1 MQRPSTFAWPVAA
14 LALVISFATLVAES
28 QPDCLNAFDAIGRQ
42 RNCTPAPSQAPSVA
56 RAPEPKDRFVEA
68 LRQFLQAIAGQYG
81 DEGRTSLAAIDA
93 MELAIAEWDRAIRAD
108 EIASTSQPRIPD
120 LHAALGLI
128 YLDRRRLDDALREFG
143 AASELDPRR
152 ADIQTF
158 RGLAFGL
165 VGKPVEVTQAFTEA
179 AALDPEDP
187 TTSYRLA
194 QHLANTAQPEQAA
207 RARQQF
213 REAQQNRLAQ
223 TAAGGA
229 VASRFIRVDLLR
241 QAANVAPIFPPA
253 LYADGFVA
261 LKQGRYTEAIARFRE
276 AAAVDPL
283 SVSDATIAQAR
294 QGAAALRRGQLPEAL
309 EHLTASV
316 ESAPNVGETHRVLG
330 MAYWA
335 DEQFDNGI
343 EQFKTAI
350 RLRADDERARVALG
364 DVLVAAGRLV
374 EAEQALKD
382 TIRTLP
388 ESGQAHYNLGRLY
401 DLEQKWSDAAEM
413 FQAAANLNPVVGLDY
428 LYQTIARM
436 YLSLP
441 DFGRA
446 IDAATKRIDV
456 NPNNA
461 EAHRVLGD
469 LYLRQGNDEEALTE
483 LLAALLIDPQSAES
497 FSGIAQAYLR
507 TGRYSEAEKASRRAL
522 EIDPA
527 HMAARYALAAALIRI
542 GRAEEGAKELER
554 YRQLQAEAQLRE
566 QRDLE
571 LKMLQQE
578 ASASLAKEDYDLAIA
593 ALQKAVSYES
603 TTPSSYLNL
612 GVVLKRAGRHEEAIQ
627 NLLRAAEL
635 KAGPE
640 VYRLLAE
647 AYEALGQTEESQKYR
662 ATYARAKGERLQKA
676 GWTR

>member
-14 LALVISFATLVAES
+14 LALVISIARLAAGS
-28 QPDCLNAFDAIGRQ
+28 QPDCLNASHVIGRQ
-42 RNCTPAPSQAPSVA
+42 RGCAPAASQAPSVA
-56 RAPEPKDRFVEA
+56 RSPEPKDRFVEA

-81 DEGRTSLAAIDA
+81 DEGSTSRAAIDA

-108 EIASTSQPRIPD
+108 EIASESQPRTPD

-152 ADIQTF
+152 ADIHTF

-179 AALDPEDP
+179 AALDPDDP

-194 QHLANTAQPEQAA
+194 QHLANTAQPDQAA
-207 RARQQF
+207 GARQQF
-213 REAQQNRLAQ
+213 RDAQQKRLAQ
-223 TAAGGA
+223 TPGGA

-253 LYADGFVA
+253 LYADGFAA
-261 LKQGRYTEAIARFRE
+261 LKQGRYTDAIARFRE

-283 SVSDATIAQAR
+283 GVSDATIAQAR

-335 DEQFDNGI
+335 DEQYESGI

-350 RLRADDERARVALG
+350 RLRSDDERARVALG
-364 DVLVAAGRLV
+364 EVLVAAGKFE

-388 ESGQAHYNLGRLY
+388 GSGQALYNLGRLH
-401 DLEQKWSDAAEM
+401 DLQQKWSDAAQM

-441 DFGRA
+441 DFPRA

-461 EAHRVLGD
+461 EAHRMLGD

-497 FSGIAQAYLR
+497 FSGIAQAFLR
-507 TGRYSEAEKASRRAL
+507 TGRYSEAENASRRAL

-527 HMAARYALAAALIRI
+527 HMAARYALAAALVRI

-554 YRQLQAEAQLRE
+554 YRQLQAEVQLRE

-578 ASASLAKEDYDLAIA
+578 ASASLAKEDYDVAIR
-593 ALQKAVSYES
+593 ALQQAVSYES
-603 TTPSSYLNL
+603 STPSSYLNL
-612 GVVLKRAGRHEEAIQ
+612 GVVLKRVGRHEEAIQ

-662 ATYARAKGERLQKA
+662 ATYGRAKGERLQKS
-676 GWTR
+676 GWMR